1 MATKV
6 HELPPKAAKVLGI
19 GVSTLSLDQVL
30 DVAVARIKRSEW
42 TFVVTA
48 DANCLM
54 LALSDPTFK
63 GVLDEAAMVTAD
75 GSGVLWALSRQGV
88 TLPGKVSGVE
98 IAERLVSASADHG
111 FKIFFLGSSPG
122 VAEMAAEK
130 MRLKYPGCQIV
141 GARHGY
147 FPASDDLLVAEEI
160 AETKPDILFVAM
172 GMPRQEQFILK
183 TRATIG
189 ASFAMGV
196 GGTLDVMSGKM
207 QRAPRIWQR
216 LHLEWLYRTLQNPK
230 KLEKVKKLPAFFWR
244 VLREKR

>member
-1 MATKV
+1 M
-6 HELPPKAAKVLGI
+6 EI
-19 GVSTLSLDQVL
+19 DQVL
-30 DVAVARIKRSEW
+30 DLAKNRLKNYQW
-42 TFVVTA
+42 TFIVTA

-54 LALSDPTFK
+54 LALADPAFR

-75 GSGVLWALSRQGV
+75 GSGVLWALRRQGIDQK
-88 TLPGKVSGVE
+88 GKVSGVE
-98 IAERLVSASADHG
+98 IAERLVAASADQG
-111 FKIFFLGSSPG
+111 FRIFFLGSSPG

-141 GARHGY
+141 GSRHGF

-160 AETKPDILFVAM
+160 AATQPDILFVAM

-183 TRATIG
+183 TRDVIKATLV
-189 ASFAMGV
+189 MGV
-196 GGTLDVMSGKM
+196 GGTLDVMSGKLH
-207 QRAPRIWQR
+207 RAPRIWQK

-244 VLREKR
+244 VLRDKP